1 MHTDDDGKDGI
12 LKKIHASLYPS
23 AVKNTRYKRASEL
36 NYNGCSACLQE
47 TETVYYE
54 KQLPPIRCSPTRFS
68 RTGKTADPACPP
80 SARRICQPSRHGDH
94 MGFYQF
100 GRTLAEAS
108 IHSVKEVNRCPTQSK
123 EFHTK
128 ALGTGFQTAGNP
140 VPNAWDLL
148 SRPVGNRL
156 HMVLADISKQNA
168 FPILI

>member
-12 LKKIHASLYPS
+12 LKKNHASLYPS

-108 IHSVKEVNRCPTQSK
+108 IHSVKEVNRRPTQSK
-123 EFHTK
+123 NFIQKRWEQDSQRLGSLFPTLGTCFPDR
-128 ALGTGFQTAGNP
+128 LGTGFT
-140 VPNAWDLL
+140 W
-148 SRPVGNRL
+148 S
-156 HMVLADISKQNA
+156 
-168 FPILI
+168 

>member
-12 LKKIHASLYPS
+12 LKNIHASLYPS
-23 AVKNTRYKRASEL
+23 AVKDTRYERASEL
-36 NYNGCSACLQE
+36 NYNGCSTCLQE
-47 TETVYYE
+47 TGTVYYE
-54 KQLPPIRCSPTRFS
+54 KQLLPIRCSPTRFS
-68 RTGKTADPACPP
+68 QTGKTADPAYSP
-80 SARRICQPSRHGDH
+80 SARRICQPSRHGDY

-128 ALGTGFQTAGNP
+128 ALGTGFPTAGNP